1 MKSRWLAPLLAL
13 VAAGGAA
20 WAFLQR
26 RNNRPIPVEG
36 QRTVEA
42 PKSAT
47 SFTSLSAQPHKRVRI
62 APPTTPELE
71 NRPAPDSAEE
81 GRTPYYFVP
90 GEAIITLYDSS
101 AVSSDF
107 LPRVADTFGATL
119 MPMGS
124 QPSVSYPV
132 PENDGWFTLVRL
144 RWEGDTDH
152 EASLTRFKQIEEQ
165 VNQELRWEAIRVAG
179 WMPNWLGTVASA
191 TTTTENRMFTPG
203 GTGSYPRP
211 VPPPPEPKLPTK
223 EAPFLTEWRGA
234 MNQPVTLVIADA
246 FPAPEA
252 FADTMTFP
260 PSLVSFVKKVRAL
273 PDTLTVSSADRYA
286 TFREGTAYDMQSHG
300 LMTAWLAAETIGTEA
315 MNNVTLEPIRVA
327 TASGICSMVDVVA
340 GLAPLAERAR
350 NGENIVAL
358 LAFTI
363 GMGDIIPPRLRHY
376 EEHYEGLRLC
386 CLSISEAGGILI
398 GASGNDA
405 NGLQHP
411 PRTRIPAKFRSI
423 IEVTSGQFDQEHL
436 ALYANQSKALCLFG
450 GDVNLANQSAENIP
464 TLIGPVL
471 PTEETPTGWVAWAG
485 TSFAAALAAGLAVL
499 IRSDRPHMKMWDVRM
514 ELRSVATSVRHP
526 GNVPFIDLVDVS

>member
-13 VAAGGAA
+13 AAAGGAA
-20 WAFLQR
+20 WAYLR
-26 RNNRPIPVEG
+26 RSTTRPVPVEG

-62 APPTTPELE
+62 APPPAPELE

-107 LPRVADTFGATL
+107 LPVVAEAFGATL

-124 QPSVSYPV
+124 QTAVRYPA
-132 PENDGWFTLVRL
+132 PENEGWFTLVRL
-144 RWEGDTDH
+144 RWEADTDN
-152 EASLTRFKQIEEQ
+152 EASLTRFKQVEEQ
-165 VNQELRWEAIRVAG
+165 VNRELRWDTVRVAG
-179 WMPNWLGTVASA
+179 WMPNWLGTVANA
-191 TTTTENRMFTPG
+191 PAADAGMFTPG

-211 VPPPPEPKLPTK
+211 VPAPPQPTLPVK
-223 EAPFLTEWRGA
+223 EAPYLNEWRGSMA
-234 MNQPVTLVIADA
+234 QRVTLAIADA
-246 FPAPEA
+246 FPAPED
-252 FADTMTFP
+252 FADAMTFP
-260 PSLVSFVKKVRAL
+260 PSLRPFVESVRAL

-286 TFREGTAYDMQSHG
+286 TFREGTPYDMRSHG
-300 LMTAWLAAETIGTEA
+300 LMTAWLATETIGTEA
-315 MNNVTLEPIRVA
+315 MAHVTLEPIRVA

-423 IEVTSGQFDQEHL
+423 IEVTSGQYDQEHL

-471 PTEETPTGWVAWAG
+471 PTGETPSGWVAWAG

-499 IRSDRPHMKMWDVRM
+499 IRGDRTGLKMWDVRM